1 MTQTIKIKRSSS
13 AASPSALQ
21 NGELAYSSNSNYL
34 YIGRP
39 GGGTGDIDVIG
50 GKAYT
55 DMLEGT
61 SAVPNNLI
69 IQNSPTVGGHL
80 ELREA
85 TGNGSNYVR
94 LKSPNNLT
102 ANRTYTLPASFSS
115 GQFLTVDGS
124 GNLSFAAVPSGS
136 FTIAD
141 GVGSPANT
149 DTFTTGQTLVFSGT
163 GGTTTTVSDNQ
174 VTIDS
179 ETNLSVTA
187 TGTSLTVASDTGTN
201 ASIPAATTSAW
212 GAMTDEDK
220 SKLDGIAAGAQ
231 VNVGTNLGNSANGT
245 SLTVTSST
253 GSNTSLPAAT
263 TTTWGVMTDEDKSK
277 LDGIAA
283 GAQVNVGTDLGY
295 VGSTRTLTSSTGS
308 NQVLPEVV
316 AGGNSGLMTGGDK
329 TKLDGIA
336 AGAQV
341 NVGTNLS
348 ATADGT
354 QLQVNSSTGNNV
366 DLPAAT
372 TTAWGVMTDED
383 KSKLDGIDES
393 ANNYTHPNHSGDVTS
408 SGDGT
413 TTISAN
419 AVTHAKYQ
427 QVATDT
433 MIGRTAAGTGN
444 VTALTAAEVRGII
457 NVADGANNYSHPNHS
472 GDVTSSG
479 DGATTISANAVTHSK
494 YQQVATDT
502 IIGRTET
509 GTGDVTAL
517 TAAEVRGIINVA
529 DGAQVNVG
537 TNLGYTAST
546 RTITSSTGSNT
557 TLPNV
562 VAAGNSGLMTGADK
576 TKLDGIATGANN
588 YSLPLA
594 TSTVRG
600 GIELFSNT
608 DQSVA
613 ANSVTTTA
621 GRTYGLQLNS
631 NNQGVVNV
639 PWTDVNVSVGNLEA
653 RLPQIDTA
661 VTIGNGVTITAGGN
675 FIVSG
680 DLTVNGTQTILNTET
695 LTVDDNIIVLNN
707 NATGT
712 PASNQDA
719 GIEVERG
726 DSTNVQILWDE
737 SASRWTFTNN
747 GSSYNNIPLSTE
759 YDKYTSWT
767 VGDGTNTEAVTSGF
781 SLTFDSSSFSY
792 TAGTNTVAITTID
805 GGSYT

>member
-1 MTQTIKIKRSSS
+1 
-13 AASPSALQ
+13 
-21 NGELAYSSNSNYL
+21 
-34 YIGRP
+34 
-39 GGGTGDIDVIG
+39 
-50 GKAYT
+50 
-55 DMLEGT
+55 
-61 SAVPNNLI
+61 
-69 IQNSPTVGGHL
+69 
-80 ELREA
+80 
-85 TGNGSNYVR
+85 
-94 LKSPNNLT
+94 LT
-102 ANRTYTLPASFSS
+102 ANRTYTLPPSFTS

-253 GSNTSLPAAT
+253 GNNTSLPAAT

-308 NQVLPEVV
+308 NQVLPEAV
-316 AGGNSGLMTGGDK
+316 AGGNSGLMTGADK
-329 TKLDGIA
+329 TKLNGIA

-383 KSKLDGIDES
+383 KSKLDGIAAS

-408 SGDGT
+408 SGDGV

-419 AVTHAKYQ
+419 AVTHSKYQ

-433 MIGRTAAGTGN
+433 MIGRTEAGTGD

-457 NVADGANNYSHPNHS
+457 NVDDGANNYSHPNHS

-479 DGATTISANAVTHSK
+479 DGATTISANAVTHAK

-502 IIGRTET
+502 IIGRTDT
-509 GTGDVTAL
+509 GTGNVTAL

-576 TKLDGIATGANN
+576 TKLDGIATSANN

-594 TSTVRG
+594 TASVRG

-613 ANSVTTTA
+613 ANSVTATA

-631 NNQGVVNV
+631 NDQGVVNV

-661 VTIGNGVTITAGGN
+661 VTIGNGVTITAGGD
-675 FIVSG
+675 FVVTG
-680 DLTVNGTQTILNTET
+680 DLTVNGTQTVLNTET
-695 LTVDDNIIVLNN
+695 LTVDDNVIVLNN

-737 SASRWTFTNN
+737 SADRWSFTNN
-747 GSSYNNIPLSTE
+747 GSTYYNIPLTTE

>member
-444 VTALTAAEVRGII
+444 VTALTAAQVRGII

>member
-13 AASPSALQ
+13 AASPSALE
-21 NGELAYSSNSNYL
+21 NGELAYSSSSNYL

-55 DMLEGT
+55 DMLEG
-61 SAVPNNLI
+61 SAAVPNNLI
-69 IQNSPTVGGHL
+69 IENNATVGGHL

-85 TGNGSNYVR
+85 TNSGSNYVR
-94 LKSPNNLT
+94 LKSPNSLGANL
-102 ANRTYTLPASFSS
+102 TYTLPATFSS
-115 GQFLTVDGS
+115 GQFLTIDGS

-136 FTIAD
+136 FTISD
-141 GVGSPANT
+141 GASPATT
-149 DTFTTGQTLVFSGT
+149 DTFNTGETLVFSGT
-163 GGTTTTVSDNQ
+163 GGTTTTISNNQ

-179 ETNLSVTA
+179 ETNLGATA
-187 TGTSLTVASDTGTN
+187 TGASLTITSDTGTN

-220 SKLDGIAAGAQ
+220 SKLNGIAAGAQ
-231 VNVGTNLGNSANGT
+231 VNVGTNLSATADGSQLQVN
-245 SLTVTSST
+245 SST
-253 GSNTSLPAAT
+253 GNNVDLPAAT
-263 TTTWGVMTDEDKSK
+263 TSAWGVMTDEDKSK

-283 GAQVNVGTDLGY
+283 GAQVNVGTNLGY
-295 VGSTRTLTSSTGS
+295 TTSTRTVTSSTGS
-308 NQVLPEVV
+308 NAVLPEVV
-316 AGGNSGLMTGGDK
+316 AGGISGLMTGADK
-329 TKLDGIA
+329 SKLNGIA

-383 KSKLDGIDES
+383 KSKLDGI
-393 ANNYTHPNHSGDVTS
+393 
-408 SGDGT
+408 
-413 TTISAN
+413 
-419 AVTHAKYQ
+419 
-427 QVATDT
+427 
-433 MIGRTAAGTGN
+433 AAS
-444 VTALTAAEVRGII
+444 
-457 NVADGANNYSHPNHS
+457 ANNYSHPNHS

-479 DGATTISANAVTHSK
+479 DGATTISANAVTHAKYQQVSTDTMIGRTAAGTGNVTALTAGEVRGIINVADGANAYSHPNHSGDVTSTGDGATTISGNAVTHAK

-502 IIGRTET
+502 IIGRTDA
-509 GTGDVTAL
+509 GTGNVTAL

-562 VAAGNSGLMTGADK
+562 VAAGNSGLMTGSDK
-576 TKLDGIATGANN
+576 TKLNGIATNANN

-594 TSTVRG
+594 TNTVRG

-608 DQSVA
+608 DQTVA
-613 ANSVTTTA
+613 ANAVTTTA
-621 GRTYGLQLNS
+621 SRTYGLQLNS
-631 NNQGVVNV
+631 DNQGVVNV
-639 PWTDVNVSVGNLEA
+639 PWTDTNVNVSNLEA

-675 FIVSG
+675 FVVTG
-680 DLTVNGTQTILNTET
+680 DLTVNGTQTVLNTET

-726 DSTNVQILWDE
+726 DAANVQILWDE
-737 SASRWTFTNN
+737 SAGRWSFTNN
-747 GSSYNNIPLSTE
+747 GSSYNNIPLATE

-781 SLTFDSSSFSY
+781 SLTFDSNSFAY
-792 TAGTNTVAITTID
+792 TAGTNTVSISTLD
-805 GGSYT
+805 GGTYT